1 MKKQNTVTLADKKK
15 LIFLGILYFTA
26 MFIIF
31 LGMFFTIFS
40 LVNNI
45 SIKILSSSVP
55 GAIFGLLVLYLGLR
69 YYFSVTKLKEE
80 VSKTSSKFSWSN
92 FKRKKSKKLVFKK

>member
-1 MKKQNTVTLADKKK
+1 MKNQNTTSDKKK
-15 LIFLGILYFTA
+15 VIFVSLLYLTS
-26 MFIIF
+26 MVIIF

-55 GAIFGLLVLYLGLR
+55 GAIFGLLVLYLGIR

-92 FKRKKSKKLVFKK
+92 FKRKKSKKLAYKK